1 MSTKFLAVLILFSGL
16 LVFSVNDSY
25 ADVFLKIGDIKGES
39 TDNDHGEWIE
49 LLSFTQ
55 SINDSVSS
63 EGANSFEIS
72 KNIDKST
79 PKFVEAI
86 TKGTIFSE
94 AVIDVCDRTCYKK
107 IVLKNVMI
115 SSYAISGSGDSISQE
130 VISFVFEEISEKEAF
145 DEPTFEPDLEPK
157 VIPPTSDDEESL
169 PPEIDTKI
177 EQKLEKKQVPD
188 WIKTNARWWSEGQI
202 GDSDFVGGIQYMIKE
217 KIINIPDLPEE
228 VTQMELKD
236 EKRAMGMER
245 EQNVPD
251 WVRNNAG
258 WWADGLISDEDFVS
272 GIKYLIEQGIIRV

>member
-72 KNIDKST
+72 KNIDRST

-130 VISFVFEEISEKEAF
+130 VISFVFEEISEKE
-145 DEPTFEPDLEPK
+145 TFEPDLEPE
-157 VIPPTSDDEESL
+157 VIPPTPDDEESL

-177 EQKLEKKQVPD
+177 EQKLEKKQVPE
-188 WIKTNARWWSEGQI
+188 WIKTTAQFWIDGLVTDRDFTEGIGFLIRERIIHFESEVEVSPS
-202 GDSDFVGGIQYMIKE
+202 DS
-217 KIINIPDLPEE
+217 N
-228 VTQMELKD
+228 
-236 EKRAMGMER
+236 
-245 EQNVPD
+245 EQQDNVP
-251 WVRNNAG
+251 
-258 WWADGLISDEDFVS
+258 
-272 GIKYLIEQGIIRV
+272 

>member
-63 EGANSFEIS
+63 EGANSFVIS
-72 KNIDKST
+72 KNIDRST
-79 PKFVEAI
+79 PKLVEAI
-86 TKGTIFSE
+86 TRGTIFSE
-94 AVIDVCDRTCYKK
+94 VVIDVCDRTCYKK

-130 VISFVFEEISEKEAF
+130 VISFVFEEISEKETF

-157 VIPPTSDDEESL
+157 VIPPTPDDEESL

-177 EQKLEKKQVPD
+177 EQKLEKKQIPD
-188 WIKTNARWWSEGQI
+188 WIKTNARWWSDDQI
-202 GDSDFVGGIQYMIKE
+202 GDSDFVGGIQYLMKE
-217 KIINIPDLPEE
+217 KIIDIPDLPEQASE
-228 VTQMELKD
+228 TAE
-236 EKRAMGMER
+236 EH
-245 EQNVPD
+245 VPD
-251 WVRNNAG
+251 WIRNNAR
-258 WWADGLISDEDFVS
+258 WWADGLITEDEFVN
-272 GIKYLIEQGIIRV
+272 GIKYLVEQGIIRV

>member
-115 SSYAISGSGDSISQE
+115 SSYAISGSGDGISQE

-157 VIPPTSDDEESL
+157 
-169 PPEIDTKI
+169 I

-188 WIKTNARWWSEGQI
+188 WIKTNARWWSDDQI
-202 GDSDFVGGIQYMIKE
+202 GDSDFVGGIQYLIKE
-217 KIINIPDLPEE
+217 KIIDIPDLPEQASE
-228 VTQMELKD
+228 TAE
-236 EKRAMGMER
+236 EH
-245 EQNVPD
+245 VPD
-251 WVRNNAG
+251 WIRNNAR
-258 WWADGLISDEDFVS
+258 WWADGLISEDEFVN
-272 GIKYLIEQGIIRV
+272 GIKYLVEQGIIRV